1 MIVLQA
7 EDWLLRRRVRQ
18 RQDDHVHEHGR
29 GWWLQVDWHVRPRL
43 SWLYVCVRVCAYVR
57 RAINHEFLGSPKS
70 ACRIAKKVRGAHGSV
85 TRARAAAVPRS
96 FYISRKKRCRVV
108 IASGGN
114 LLLGFVAPPR
124 YACVRPPQA
133 RMTRRPGTSNGNAT
147 RRKWRQRAAVLQ
159 KQRGHGRSFA
169 HADAS
174 SVHGV
179 HGAHGVRGLRGVWQR
194 ASWQSETIAKD
205 PNWQP
210 WPPWARYESTHSLA
224 HANLSAQAQYVAERC
239 CVTPLTQ
246 QCT

>member
-18 RQDDHVHEHGR
+18 RQDDHVHQHGG
-29 GWWLQVDWHVRPRL
+29 GWRLQVDWPVRPRL
-43 SWLYVCVRVCAYVR
+43 SLCVCACVRVR
-57 RAINHEFLGSPKS
+57 EKS
-70 ACRIAKKVRGAHGSV
+70 YKSRVSRLSQIRLPHSQKVRGAHGSV

-179 HGAHGVRGLRGVWQR
+179 HGVHGVRGLRGVWQR